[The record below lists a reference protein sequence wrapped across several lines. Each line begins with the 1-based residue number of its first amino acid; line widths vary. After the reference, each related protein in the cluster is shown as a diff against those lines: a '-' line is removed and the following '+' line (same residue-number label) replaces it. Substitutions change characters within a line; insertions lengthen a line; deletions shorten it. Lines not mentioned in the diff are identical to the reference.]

1 MRDICALEDDGFG
14 RQLVERGRVNL
25 RSSVATDGIRPL
37 LVRQEYEQVR
47 LAHVCVT
54 KSKPNRARTP
64 PRQNGFGYDDS
75 ADEDASGPF
84 PPLKSWKPPLPQ
96 LASGHATAT
105 FVVPANQRNLSDG

>member
-14 RQLVERGRVNL
+14 RQLVKRGSVNL

-54 KSKPNRARTP
+54 KSKPNGARTP
-64 PRQNGFGYDDS
+64 PRQNGFADDWFSRRGRERSIS
-75 ADEDASGPF
+75 ATEIPEAA
-84 PPLKSWKPPLPQ
+84 LPQ
-96 LASGHATAT
+96 LAPADTTST
-105 FVVPANQRNLSDG
+105 FVVPSNRRNLADG